1 MKNYDIVLFLILTI
15 SYVLPK
21 QKKTSYDLLLEWG
34 KNHSVFVSDKIAMN
48 YTDENN
54 RNYYVKQ
61 EIKKGEVIISVPT
74 AILLNIESALKL
86 SGPKIKKQFEAYKK
100 QNFETKIDNSY
111 KELMSY
117 RVDQSFLAYL
127 MTVANKNKSKKSK
140 FYQFYK
146 YYFNTFETDL
156 ERYPLFY
163 STEQMRLLMFTQF
176 GNELM
181 QTKEMFDEEFGI
193 FEKYIYKKTLDQD
206 EYTKYRIFSFNKLV
220 NVSGISSLVPFIDF
234 LETNPVN
241 SNLQLNSTNDN
252 KAITIVAKEDIK
264 VTDRLVISVVQ
275 MPNSGSYITYGRIY
289 EENKDYV
296 ETYKIPKVC
305 VSFLKEKKLDP
316 LMATNEIV
324 ELTGRKFFEE
334 ALQTYQ
340 EISLSLK
347 EDGSIVSA
355 LRLFFENMKLVRKEY
370 DTVTPSV
377 LYKTFFQTKYVKN
390 IKSILDTEKRYL
402 DKKIRQMKK
411 VINEAA
417 LNKDL

>member
-1 MKNYDIVLFLILTI
+1 MKYFYIFLFFILTI

-21 QKKTSYDLLLEWG
+21 NKKTNYDLLLEWG

-61 EIKKGEVIISVPT
+61 EIKKGEVIISIPT

-100 QNFETKIDNSY
+100 QNFETKIDNSF
-111 KELMSY
+111 KEIMSY

>member
-1 MKNYDIVLFLILTI
+1 MKNFYFVLFLILTI

-21 QKKTSYDLLLEWG
+21 KKKTNYDLLLEWG
-34 KNHSVFVSDKIAMN
+34 KNHSVYVSDKIAMN

-54 RNYYVKQ
+54 KNYYVKK
-61 EIKKGEVIISVPT
+61 EIKKGEAIISIPT

-140 FYQFYK
+140 FYQFFK

-163 STEQMRLLMFTQF
+163 STEQIRLLMFTQF

-252 KAITIVAKEDIK
+252 KAITIVAKKDIK

-275 MPNSGSYITYGRIY
+275 MPNSGSYMTYGRVY

-296 ETYKIPKVC
+296 ETFKIPKVC
-305 VSFLKEKKLDP
+305 VAFLKEKKLDP
-316 LMATNEIV
+316 LMATTEIV
-324 ELTGRKFFEE
+324 ELTGQKFYLE
-334 ALQTYQ
+334 ALQSYQ

-347 EDGSIVSA
+347 EDGSKISA
-355 LRLFFENMKLVRKEY
+355 LRLFLENMKLVRKEY
-370 DTVTPSV
+370 DKVTPSV

-411 VINEAA
+411 VINEDE

>member
-1 MKNYDIVLFLILTI
+1 M
-15 SYVLPK
+15 
-21 QKKTSYDLLLEWG
+21 
-34 KNHSVFVSDKIAMN
+34 
-48 YTDENN
+48 
-54 RNYYVKQ
+54 
-61 EIKKGEVIISVPT
+61 
-74 AILLNIESALKL
+74 
-86 SGPKIKKQFEAYKK
+86 
-100 QNFETKIDNSY
+100 DNSY

-127 MTVANKNKSKKSK
+127 MTIANKNKSKKSK

-163 STEQMRLLMFTQF
+163 STEQIRLLMFTQF

-206 EYTKYRIFSFNKLV
+206 EYTKDRIFSFNKLV

-241 SNLQLNSTNDN
+241 SNLQVNSTNDN

-275 MPNSGSYITYGRIY
+275 MPNSGSYMTYGRVY

-296 ETYKIPKVC
+296 ETFKIPKVC
-305 VSFLKEKKLDP
+305 VAFLKEKKLDP
-316 LMATNEIV
+316 LMATTEIV
-324 ELTGRKFFEE
+324 ELTGQKFYLE
-334 ALQTYQ
+334 ALQSYQ

-347 EDGSIVSA
+347 EDGSKISA
-355 LRLFFENMKLVRKEY
+355 LRLFLENMKLIRKEY
-370 DTVTPSV
+370 DKVTPSV
-377 LYKTFFQTKYVKN
+377 LYKTFFQTKYVKI

-417 LNKDL
+417 LIKDL

>member
-61 EIKKGEVIISVPT
+61 EIKKGEVIISIPT

-100 QNFETKIDNSY
+100 QNFETKIDNSF
-111 KELMSY
+111 KEIMSY

-163 STEQMRLLMFTQF
+163 NTEQMRLLMFTQF

-193 FEKYIYKKTLDQD
+193 LEKYIYKKTLDQD

-370 DTVTPSV
+370 DTITPSV
-377 LYKTFFQTKYVKN
+377 LYKTFFQTKHVKN